1 MKNDKISTAPVTG
14 DLAQWLHYLE
24 SIHPS
29 AIDLGLNRVKAVAD
43 NLGLNFSDKTVITVG
58 GTNGK
63 GTTCRFLE
71 LACNQQNKTT
81 GVYSSPHLL
90 CYTERVRING
100 EPASAEAFCAAFNQI
115 ESTRGDITLTYF
127 EFSTLAALLLMQ
139 QHNVE
144 VLILEVGLGGRL
156 DATNIIDADLAVI
169 TTIDLDHQDW
179 LGNTREAIA
188 REKAGIMRFH
198 KKAVIGE
205 LVPPSSLKEEVSRL
219 EVEALWATKD
229 YRFSQSQ
236 TWQWQNG
243 THCFS
248 QLPEPHIP
256 RQNIATAL
264 AALHHLNW
272 LPDESQV
279 RSLIDS
285 ATMPGRLQTVRDEPW
300 VVVDVGHNPQAV
312 RAMVSWLETQQYT
325 RLHLV
330 AGMLKDKSVE
340 ATLAEFSG
348 TPAQWYLGSTT
359 GPRGATAQTLLDN
372 LEDDLQSEAS
382 CFEEVAVAYQAALGK
397 ATKDDLILVFGSFL
411 TVADIMRYESDSNI

>member
-1 MKNDKISTAPVTG
+1 MKNANTSTAPVSG
-14 DLAQWLHYLE
+14 DLAQWLKHLE

-43 NLGLNFSDKTVITVG
+43 NLGLDFSDKTVIIVG

-71 LACNQQNKTT
+71 LACQQQKKTT

-100 EPASAEAFCAAFNQI
+100 EPAAAAAFCQAFNQI

-139 QHNVE
+139 QHNTE

-188 REKAGIMRFH
+188 REKAGIMRAH

-219 EVEALWATKD
+219 EVDALWATKD
-229 YRFSQSQ
+229 YRFTQ
-236 TWQWQNG
+236 TQNWQWQNDS
-243 THCFS
+243 HCFS

-264 AALHHLNW
+264 AALHHLGW
-272 LPDESQV
+272 LPAEKQV
-279 RSLIDS
+279 HSLIRKT
-285 ATMPGRLQTVRDEPW
+285 TMPGRLQTVRDEPR

-312 RAMVSWLETQQYT
+312 RAMVSWLQSQQYM

-330 AGMLKDKSVE
+330 AGMLKDKSIE

-348 TPAQWYLGSTT
+348 SPALWYLGSTA
-359 GPRGATAQTLLDN
+359 GPRGAKAQTLLET
-372 LEDDLQSEAS
+372 LEDEQQSQAS
-382 CFEEVAVAYQAALGK
+382 CFEEVAMAYQAALSK

-411 TVADIMRYESDSNI
+411 TVAEIMRYESDTNI